1 MPLLNT
7 LATPYAEAL
16 LQVTNAR
23 NESEEVA
30 AQCKEL
36 IALWDSSDSL
46 RDAMTSPVLEPRR
59 GLVEL

>member
-23 NESEEVA
+23 NESDDVA

-36 IALWDSSDSL
+36 IALWDSSESL
-46 RDAMTSPVLEPRR
+46 RDAMTSPVLEPTAKKKSP
-59 GLVEL
+59 